1 MQQRKRLSEDSLSRT
16 ERRQLKAQQKEDERR
31 DQRHA
36 RLIKKTLTWSG
47 AGLVVAAG
55 LGWLGYSIATTKRL
69 PPTSIVGHTEEV
81 PSGHILTTPMPLAIQ
96 KHMLEHA
103 DGLKLSDTMAKLY
116 QTREQHDPSNMNRA
130 REIAGT
136 DDLVPIGIL
145 YRDENVPR
153 YDQIT
158 KPKQKPTW
166 EQREALLNKAFDRFG
181 INTDGSAAAGNI

>member
-1 MQQRKRLSEDSLSRT
+1 MRQTKRLTESSLSRT

-103 DGLKLSDTMAKLY
+103 DGTGRPGVIVNYNCVKFRCPDGTVERLAEIVRRYPEFVYLAPSPEMDVRIAVTKLGKILTLGEV
-116 QTREQHDPSNMNRA
+116 EQLRIRA
-130 REIAGT
+130 FIEG
-136 DDLVPIGIL
+136 
-145 YRDENVPR
+145 
-153 YDQIT
+153 
-158 KPKQKPTW
+158 
-166 EQREALLNKAFDRFG
+166 
-181 INTDGSAAAGNI
+181 